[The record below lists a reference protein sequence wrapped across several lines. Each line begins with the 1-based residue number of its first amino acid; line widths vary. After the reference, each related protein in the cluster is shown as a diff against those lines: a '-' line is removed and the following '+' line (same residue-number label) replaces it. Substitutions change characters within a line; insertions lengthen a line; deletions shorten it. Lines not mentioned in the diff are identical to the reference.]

1 MCTHLKQ
8 LLILVVFL
16 PLIGCGLEIQKPFEF
31 VPETA
36 NIATYENQTVWEW
49 LQTQKSPSSLTAVDQ
64 YKFDFLIEAIEYTG
78 LVDEFNRR
86 TDRRTFLLL
95 NNNAFDDTGK
105 ILQTLTGKVTGP
117 VRAADKTR
125 LTNLLKYHIVDKEY
139 ITQVDPLKTYDTD
152 YFFQTLN
159 EGDNGKIL
167 LRRDPLYRVSVNP
180 ATVFPLTA
188 SRRGSAVRTHNLRY
202 ANGIAHVLN
211 DYTRNI
217 AF

>member
-1 MCTHLKQ
+1 MFSHLKYFF
-8 LLILVVFL
+8 ILVLFL
-16 PLIGCGLEIQKPFEF
+16 PLIGCDLEVQKPFEF
-31 VPETA
+31 VPETK
-36 NIATYENQTVWEW
+36 NIATYEDKTVWEW
-49 LQTQKSPSSLTAVDQ
+49 LQTQKSPTSLTAVDQ
-64 YKFDFLIEAIEYTG
+64 YKFDFLIDAIEYTG
-78 LVDEFNRR
+78 LVDEFNRKS
-86 TDRRTFLLL
+86 DRRTFLLL
-95 NNNAFDDTGK
+95 NNNAFDDANK

-125 LTNLLKYHIVDKEY
+125 LTNLLKYHIIDKEY
-139 ITQVDPLKTYDTD
+139 ITQIDPLKVYGSD

-167 LRRDPLYRVSVNP
+167 LRRDERYTVSVNP

-188 SRRGSAVRTHNLRY
+188 TRRGTTVRTHNLRY

-211 DYTRNI
+211 DYTRNV